1 MEGYASPFLACV
13 SVITVL
19 GTVAFLR
26 VVMSEIQL
34 THRLIIYA
42 ILLLA
47 LERICCMYLAAL
59 SGVLVFTAATCLLTF
74 QTLSPPKLSV
84 QGKSVLIT
92 GCDSGF
98 GKTMAQHFDS
108 LGFEVFAT
116 VLDKNGPG
124 AKELLQVC
132 SEHLTLIQMDLTK
145 PEDIER
151 ALQITK
157 EKLGEKGLWG
167 LVNNAG
173 MCFNISDAELS
184 AMSNYRGCME
194 VNFFGAIAITKG
206 FLPLIRRAKGR
217 IVNVSSPVGEIPLPF
232 FAAYGASKAALS
244 LFTNILRLELSH
256 WGVKVCT
263 ILPGC
268 YKTAP
273 SRNFEYWEQQVH
285 HLIKSIS
292 SELLQDYGEEYMLE
306 TKDLFLKYMTTAAED
321 FSPVIE
327 SITDAILST
336 NPKPRYYAGKAI
348 IVMYIFLCILP
359 TSLSDFIF
367 SRSFLLKKVLPKALQ
382 K

>member
-1 MEGYASPFLACV
+1 MEDYSSSFLVYTC
-13 SVITVL
+13 VITVL
-19 GTVAFLR
+19 GIVAFLR
-26 VVMSEIQL
+26 LFMSELQL

-42 ILLLA
+42 ILLLF
-47 LERICCMYLAAL
+47 LERICCMYLAGL
-59 SGVLVFTAATCLLTF
+59 SGVLVFTAVCLLAF
-74 QTLSPPKLSV
+74 QSLSSPKLSV
-84 QGKSVLIT
+84 QGKAVLIT
-92 GCDSGF
+92 
-98 GKTMAQHFDS
+98 
-108 LGFEVFAT
+108 
-116 VLDKNGPG
+116 
-124 AKELLQVC
+124 
-132 SEHLTLIQMDLTK
+132 
-145 PEDIER
+145 
-151 ALQITK
+151 
-157 EKLGEKGLWG
+157 GLWG

-232 FAAYGASKAALS
+232 LAAYGASKAALT
-244 LFTNILRLELSH
+244 LFTNILRLELRH

-263 ILPGC
+263 ILPAF

-285 HLIKSIS
+285 HLIKNIS

-306 TKDLFLKYMTTAAED
+306 TKDLFLKYITTAKED

-327 SITDAILST
+327 SITDAILSR
-336 NPKPRYYAGKAI
+336 NPKPRYYAGKAV
-348 IVMYIFLCILP
+348 IVLYIFLCILP
-359 TSLSDFIF
+359 TSLSDLIF
-367 SRSFLLKKVLPKALQ
+367 NRFFLIKKVLPKGLQ

>member
-1 MEGYASPFLACV
+1 MEDDYSSSFLVYMC
-13 SVITVL
+13 VITLL

-26 VVMSEIQL
+26 LFMPEVQL

-42 ILLLA
+42 ILLLL
-47 LERICCMYLAAL
+47 LERICCMYLAGL
-59 SGVLVFTAATCLLTF
+59 SGVLIFTAVCFLAF
-74 QTLSPPKLSV
+74 QSLSSPKLSV
-84 QGKSVLIT
+84 QGKAVLIT

-116 VLDKNGPG
+116 VLNKNGPG
-124 AKELLQVC
+124 AKELSQMC
-132 SEHLTLIQMDLTK
+132 SEQLTLIQMDLTK
-145 PEDIER
+145 PEDIEQ

-173 MCFNISDAELS
+173 MCFNINDAELS
-184 AMSNYRGCME
+184 AMSNYRCCME
-194 VNFFGAIAITKG
+194 VNFFGTIAITKG

-232 FAAYGASKAALS
+232 LAPYGASKAALT
-244 LFTNILRLELSH
+244 LFTNILRLELRH

-263 ILPGC
+263 ILPAF

-273 SRNFEYWEQQVH
+273 SCNFEYWEQQVH

-306 TKDLFLKYMTTAAED
+306 TKDLFLKYIATARED

-327 SITDAILST
+327 SITDAILSR
-336 NPKPRYYAGKAI
+336 NPKPRYYAGKAV
-348 IVMYIFLCILP
+348 IVLYIFLCILP
-359 TSLSDFIF
+359 TSLSDLIF
-367 SRSFLLKKVLPKALQ
+367 NRFFLIKKVLPKAL
-382 K
+382 KK